1 MNKILITL
9 LVLITLF
16 ILFAI
21 LWWLK
26 YEHFTNNSDDIDDKN
41 QNILEQIR
49 TLNENTKQL
58 NEEINDLQNNKIPK
72 ANKKIKDDED
82 KLRISQK
89 IRQDNIEGAIEKY
102 VINIQ
107 KSQVKCLEDKKN
119 IDDEMMYNNT
129 QSGDLNMK
137 LMNITNDMPNKNNDL
152 ERVTKEYNEV
162 TQQYNIKCA
171 SAPIIDTSM
180 PSTI

>member
-16 ILFAI
+16 ILFTI

-26 YEHFTNNSDDIDDKN
+26 YEHFTDSDNTDDIGEKH
-41 QNILEQIR
+41 QNILEQIK

-72 ANKKIKDDED
+72 AKKKIKEEED
-82 KLRISQK
+82 KLRTSQK
-89 IRQDNIEGAIEKY
+89 MYEDNIEGAIEKY
-102 VINIQ
+102 IINIQ
-107 KSQVKCLEDKKN
+107 KSQVKCMEDKKN
-119 IDDEMMYNNT
+119 IDDEMLYN
-129 QSGDLNMK
+129 SSKMSDFNMK
-137 LMNITNDMPNKNNDL
+137 LINITNDTQNKNNDL

-171 SAPIIDTSM
+171 PM